1 MTKKDKKLL
10 LKCLC
15 AMMPYGVIVRH
26 ADYLVDLD
34 GNYTGQFWYKR
45 GYLYNICRM
54 DNMTTTIIE
63 SEGSDEEGYE
73 HICDLERSLPYLR
86 PMSSMTEEE
95 KEELKKI
102 CSIYISTDSKNIGF
116 EDYGILVFTHHL
128 TDNSYSF
135 KLNLNVINWLL
146 SNHFDFLGLIP
157 KGLAIEV
164 TEENNPYED

>member
-1 MTKKDKKLL
+1 MTQEDKELL
-10 LKCLC
+10 LKYLC
-15 AMMPYGVIVRH
+15 AILPYGVIVRH
-26 ADYLVDLD
+26 ADYLIDSD

-95 KEELKKI
+95 LKEFRACHCVYDLHPDFQPMM
-102 CSIYISTDSKNIGF
+102 CNLSN
-116 EDYGILVFTHHL
+116 L
-128 TDNSYSF
+128 TNMF
-135 KLNLNVINWLL
+135 NWLL
-146 SNHFDFLGLIP
+146 SNHFDLLGLIA

-164 TEENNPYED
+164 TEENNPYE